1 MSDKEAVVIGTIGHV
16 NGGKSTLCGRF
27 LFELGAV
34 RGGDLLKLRKEAQR
48 LGKESYL
55 FAFCMDRS
63 SSERAQGLT
72 IDYTIGVFFTTNYH
86 YTLFDL
92 PGHRKFTKNMITGAS
107 QCDVALLVVS
117 AKKDEFEESMKP
129 NGQTVQHLIISHALG
144 IQQMVVCVNKMDD
157 PSVDYKEDVFNE
169 VKSKLTQLL
178 TSIGYDTKQ
187 IPFIPISAWEGSNLI
202 EHSSAKMELMD
213 WYEGFRGNVF
223 TLLDALDNVIKKP
236 QRFVQ
241 GVPARMY
248 LRQSFQIKGVGNVMC
263 GVMQQGCI
271 KPGMSITYEPNHKKG
286 KLFSIETHHRTI
298 ESARS
303 GQDVGLCIK
312 ALVKDNFPKTGDLMI
327 TDVNPE
333 LKQEHMMNVNHFVAS
348 VLVQYHP
355 TKIKIGYQV
364 SMHIV
369 TKRVQCQIVTIRWKK
384 GKSTE
389 GKVIQYPE
397 YLETG
402 DTAEVIFES
411 RSLVTIYPFEEGYNP
426 RLTKIIGLDYN
437 RVIMFGK
444 INDDSY
450 DFYNHAL
457 VRGYIRKE
465 IEQKYELHIA
475 RVIQEQITHF
485 SLKFET
491 ADSTLG
497 GMIIWKKVADFSA
510 LLPRDVKLKLWNGVF
525 KAESDYK
532 QPEVK
537 RISKVLRTFVML
549 QLTREYKKTNSTVPN
564 SLKVQLPGAV
574 KEPSKFIASFL
585 KRDETSID
593 ETFLSI
599 HETLCDRFQTDDN
612 AKKAKY
618 AKKLKMTKDNYVAL
632 TKSDLQREFNKED
645 FLKAAFLQYMLYAYQ
660 ATLDGEN

>member
-1 MSDKEAVVIGTIGHV
+1 MSHKEVVVIGTIGHV
-16 NGGKSTLCGRF
+16 NGGKSTLCGR
-27 LFELGAV
+27 LMFELGGV
-34 RGGDLLKLRKEAQR
+34 SERDIDKLREEAQK
-48 LGKESYL
+48 LGKESYF
-55 FAFCMDRS
+55 FAFFMDKS
-63 SSERAQGLT
+63 PSERAQGLT
-72 IDYTIGVFFTTNYH
+72 IDYTIREFYTHNYH

-178 TSIGYDTKQ
+178 TSIGYDTKK
-187 IPFIPISAWEGSNLI
+187 IPFIPINAWEGSNLI
-202 EHSSAKMELMD
+202 ERSAQMD
-213 WYEGFRGNVF
+213 WYQGFRGNVF
-223 TLLDALDNVIKKP
+223 TLVAALNNVIQQP
-236 QRFVQ
+236 QRFVE
-241 GVPARMY
+241 GVPCRMY

-286 KLFSIETHHRTI
+286 KLFLIETHHRTV

-312 ALVKDNFPKTGDLMI
+312 YFAKDNFPKTGDLL
-327 TDVNPE
+327 TLSRVEPE
-333 LKQEHMMNVNHFVAS
+333 YMMNVNHFVAS

-355 TKIKIGYQV
+355 TKIKIGYEV

-369 TKRVQCQIVTIRWKK
+369 TKRVQCRIVVIRWKK

-389 GKVIQYPE
+389 GKVIRYPE
-397 YLETG
+397 HLETG

-465 IEQKYELHIA
+465 IEQ
-475 RVIQEQITHF
+475 
-485 SLKFET
+485 
-491 ADSTLG
+491 
-497 GMIIWKKVADFSA
+497 
-510 LLPRDVKLKLWNGVF
+510 
-525 KAESDYK
+525 
-532 QPEVK
+532 
-537 RISKVLRTFVML
+537 
-549 QLTREYKKTNSTVPN
+549 
-564 SLKVQLPGAV
+564 
-574 KEPSKFIASFL
+574 
-585 KRDETSID
+585 
-593 ETFLSI
+593 
-599 HETLCDRFQTDDN
+599 
-612 AKKAKY
+612 
-618 AKKLKMTKDNYVAL
+618 
-632 TKSDLQREFNKED
+632 
-645 FLKAAFLQYMLYAYQ
+645 
-660 ATLDGEN
+660 